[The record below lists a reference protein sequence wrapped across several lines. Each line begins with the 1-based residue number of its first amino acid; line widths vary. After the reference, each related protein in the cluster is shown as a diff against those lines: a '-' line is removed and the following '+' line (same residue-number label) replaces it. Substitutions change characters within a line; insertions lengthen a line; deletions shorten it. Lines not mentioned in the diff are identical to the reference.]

1 MALHVILGYPD
12 TEKATLPVP
21 LYAGPDL
28 TAGRAIMD
36 ADRAH
41 VRYEI
46 INNPR
51 VRRKVSENFAPPA
64 PATVAAPLEIPESLT
79 DPAPTSPPAKKPK

>member
-12 TEKATLPVP
+12 TGKATLPVAI
-21 LYAGPDL
+21 YAGPDL
-28 TAGRAIMD
+28 TKGRAIMD

-46 INNPR
+46 INNPQ
-51 VRRKVSENFAPPA
+51 VRRKVSENFSHPSPDI
-64 PATVAAPLEIPESLT
+64 VAAQQELESLT
-79 DPAPTSPPAKKPK
+79 DPAPAAPPAKKPK